1 MKSLYRLKP
10 AHVLFALIAVH
21 LILTFLIGNEY
32 GQAWDEPSF
41 YLFGERSFDAY
52 LRGLAGLPLIP
63 EKHIFFLDLR
73 YYGAFYTAIG
83 WEIVNA
89 LQPVLNNW
97 GYVDVWHFVNFI
109 FFQIALISL
118 YVLAK
123 RYVNPWT
130 AVLVVFLFYTQP
142 LLFGHAFIN
151 PKDVPFLS
159 FFLAS
164 VTVGLLMADAI
175 KKNEPKNNDLA
186 GKSFSTFNLL
196 LAALFGLFIFT
207 FIGKDLVS
215 SAIGWVVSAI
225 YNSPSDSFFG
235 KFFSVLAGNSN
246 RLPVESYI
254 HKAVAA
260 HLERKFIYPLFFILM
275 GWKFLADYSRNN
287 NINIRFRSDFR
298 LWGLVLGAG
307 ILLGLTTSIRL
318 LAPLAGLLVAGYA
331 LWAKK
336 RNSLPALIYYF
347 SIAAVISYLTWPFL
361 WNSPFYNFL
370 EAFQVMRDFPYNAE
384 VRFMGDNIQPSN
396 LPWYFVPFLISVQ
409 ITEPMVI
416 LAWIGFIIFLSRM
429 GDRNS
434 FIPLVWL
441 IFPVGLQIL
450 LKSNVYDNFRQFL
463 FVLPPMFILA
473 GVGFESLIKRVTNQV
488 WKILFIVICVAPGL
502 IGVVSLHPYQYIYY
516 NSFVGGVSG
525 AEGKFELDYWLTS
538 YHEAGAFINGVASP
552 DANILAWGS
561 GYNGARKDLTV
572 FAFGS
577 EDEIENSGEIFEY
590 AVITSRYAMHQDIL
604 QDAEVVYEVRKNG
617 ALLAVVKKMTK

>member
-10 AHVLFALIAVH
+10 AHALFALIAVH
-21 LILTFLIGNEY
+21 LILAFLIGNEY

-83 WEIVNA
+83 WKIVDA
-89 LQPVLNNW
+89 LQPFLSSW

-109 FFQIALISL
+109 FFQTALISL

-175 KKNEPKNNDLA
+175 KKNQVDNNELA

-196 LAALFGLFIFT
+196 LAALFGLFVFT
-207 FIGKDLVS
+207 FIGKDLIS
-215 SAIGWVVSAI
+215 SAIGWAVSAI
-225 YNSPSDSFFG
+225 YNSPSDSLFG
-235 KFFSVLAGNSN
+235 QIFSMLAGNSN

-260 HLERKFIYPLFFILM
+260 HLERKIIYLLFFILI
-275 GWKFLADYSRNN
+275 GRKFLADFSRNKN
-287 NINIRFRSDFR
+287 MNIRFRADFR
-298 LWGLVLGAG
+298 IWGLVLGAG

-318 LAPLAGLLVAGYA
+318 LAPLAGFLVAGYA
-331 LWAKK
+331 LWTKK
-336 RNSLPALIYYF
+336 HNSLPAIIYYF
-347 SIAAVISYLTWPFL
+347 SIAAVVSYLTWPFL
-361 WNSPFYNFL
+361 WNSPTYNFL
-370 EAFQVMRDFPYNAE
+370 EALQVMRDFPYNAE

-396 LPWYFVPFLISVQ
+396 LPWYFVPFLVSVQ

-416 LAWIGFIIFLSRM
+416 LAWIGFFILLRKI

-441 IFPVGLQIL
+441 ILPVGLQIL

-473 GVGFESLIKRVTNQV
+473 GVGFESLIKRVTNRV
-488 WKILFIVICVAPGL
+488 WKILFIVICMAPGL

-538 YHEAGAFINGVASP
+538 YREAGAFINGVASP

-590 AVITSRYAMHQDIL
+590 AVITSRYSMHQGIL

-617 ALLAVVKKMTK
+617 ALLAVVKKMIK